1 MLKHAYALGAA
12 QAVKEAYALSG
23 AALGAGV
30 GGLTGY
36 VAPEWFGEDLSRGG
50 GALRGAVGGGVLGGL
65 AGGIAGLRSRVG
77 KVEKEILGGAVG
89 EPKAPPYRG
98 ILRERPPGS
107 DPSVVEALAD
117 IQRRT
122 KLSPEDAARVA
133 EHNAWEALP
142 LEEKLRRR
150 EAEIMDG
157 LRKDRGNRSR
167 VDPPDSLFGG
177 FTPEEAAD
185 PDVPGSAAWALRELS
200 R

>member
-12 QAVKEAYALSG
+12 QAVKEAYALGG

-77 KVEKEILGGAVG
+77 KVEKETLGRAVG
-89 EPKAPPYRG
+89 ETKAPPYSG
-98 ILRERPPGS
+98 VLRERPPGS

-122 KLSPEDAARVA
+122 KLSPEAAARVA
-133 EHNAWEALP
+133 KRDAWEALP
-142 LEEKLRRR
+142 LEEKLRRH
-150 EAEIMDG
+150 EAEIYEG
-157 LRKDRGNRSR
+157 LARDRVARNRVR
-167 VDPPDSLFGG
+167 
-177 FTPEEAAD
+177 TPEEIDAL
-185 PDVPGSAAWALRELS
+185 LREVDARGKDQLLDNALEALD
-200 R
+200 